1 MTGVYFATFGLISH
15 FEVRTSKFPEEPAMF
30 LIRDIMFCKPGKA
43 RPMVQKFKALSTLMA
58 PMGFGGMRVL
68 TDLSSERYWLVV
80 AEMEVPSLEQYA
92 ESSKKAMQSKEFQ
105 DLMAGYHDIVES
117 GRREIYTVE

>member
-1 MTGVYFATFGLISH
+1 
-15 FEVRTSKFPEEPAMF
+15 
-30 LIRDIMFCKPGKA
+30 
-43 RPMVQKFKALSTLMA
+43 
-58 PMGFGGMRVL
+58 MRVL
-68 TDLSSERYWLVV
+68 TDLSSERYWMVV
-80 AEMEVPSLEQYA
+80 AEIEVPSLEQYA